1 MRISLFLAAF
11 IIFSGPFGQVLFS
24 DSIDLVALQKKEAER
39 RKKTNKSKYKLTNT
53 SLVILSSGKKKMSY
67 VKTDQVFE
75 DNSKEK
81 KKTKKKK
88 EDPRAKKDY
97 WIKKIRST
105 DENILKLKEQITKTQ
120 LELNKAQT
128 DYLTLSLP
136 LEINNAK
143 ENFDKLN
150 KKIQELKKK
159 LEMEKIAKENI
170 YEDARKSNIPPG
182 WLR

>member
-1 MRISLFLAAF
+1 
-11 IIFSGPFGQVLFS
+11 
-24 DSIDLVALQKKEAER
+24 
-39 RKKTNKSKYKLTNT
+39 
-53 SLVILSSGKKKMSY
+53 MSN
-67 VKTDQVFE
+67 VKTYQVFE
-75 DNSKEK
+75 NNTKEK

-105 DENILKLKEQITKTQ
+105 DENILKLKEQITKTK

-143 ENFDKLN
+143 EKFDKLN

>member
-1 MRISLFLAAF
+1 MRISLFLAVF

-24 DSIDLVALQKKEAER
+24 DSIDLVALQKKEAKR
-39 RKKTNKSKYKLTNT
+39 RKKTKKSKYKLTNA

-75 DNSKEK
+75 DNSNKK

-88 EDPRAKKDY
+88 EDPRATKDY

-105 DENILKLKEQITKTQ
+105 DENILKLKEQITKTR

-136 LEINNAK
+136 LDIKNAK
-143 ENFDKLN
+143 ERFDNLN
-150 KKIQELKKK
+150 RKIQELKKK
-159 LEMEKIAKENI
+159 LEMGKIAKENI